1 MLALNGLLGFFAI
14 TMFTT
19 SARYAFLNMTNI
31 DQLKSKNFVHN
42 LAIRV
47 PRGTQSCEKY
57 KVITYPISK
66 PGDLTPPSSAET
78 GARGVATER
87 DMLATRTFAI
97 VKTELGENPWDLGY
111 WRNWKS
117 IMGNGLIDWLLPI
130 KDSPCA
136 TYENNES
143 FYEMGAV
150 LQRVRERFGL
160 PSLTD
165 DEKGFTTSKNE
176 VSSETQPKER
186 QQNKKQEQQG
196 QQDQAHGPAAAN
208 L

>member
-1 MLALNGLLGFFAI
+1 MLALAGLLGFFTI
-14 TMFTT
+14 TMFIT
-19 SARYAFLNMTNI
+19 SARYVLLNMTNI
-31 DQLKSKNFVHN
+31 DHLKSKNFVHN

-66 PGDLTPPSSAET
+66 SGDSNLQLSGEA
-78 GARGVATER
+78 GARGVASER

-97 VKTELGENPWDLGY
+97 VKTELGENPWDLGLY
-111 WRNWKS
+111 RNWKS
-117 IMGNGLIDWLLPI
+117 VMGNSIIDWLLPL

-143 FYEMGAV
+143 FYEMGPIY
-150 LQRVRERFGL
+150 LRVRERLGI
-160 PSLTD
+160 PPLTE
-165 DEKGFTTSKNE
+165 DEKGFTTSKKE
-176 VSSETQPKER
+176 MSGLSQPKER
-186 QQNKKQEQQG
+186 KQQKQEKG
-196 QQDQAHGPAAAN
+196 QQDQAHGSAN